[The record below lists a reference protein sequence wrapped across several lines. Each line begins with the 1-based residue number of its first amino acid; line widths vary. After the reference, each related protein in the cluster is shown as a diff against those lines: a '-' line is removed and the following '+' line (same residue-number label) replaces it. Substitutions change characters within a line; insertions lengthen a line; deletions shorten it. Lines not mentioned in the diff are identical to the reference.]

1 MKKIIIYLS
10 LTLFLIITQFSSN
23 SEKTK
28 LTYTSIPETFV
39 FDWCSM
45 FPDWNYLDC
54 CTNHDKTYYFGWTY
68 IDRFR
73 SDNELFSCVYSKWN
87 ILNKFLAPTMWVWV
101 RLWWAPI
108 FPTSYRWWFG
118 RDLK

>member
-39 FDWCSM
+39 FDGCSM
-45 FPDWNYLDC
+45 FPDGNYLDC
-54 CTNHDKTYYFGWTY
+54 CTNHDKTYYFGGTY

-73 SDNELFSCVYSKWN
+73 SDNELFSCVYSKGN
-87 ILNKFLAPTMWVWV
+87 ILNKFLAPTMWVGV
-101 RLWWAPI
+101 RLGGAPI
-108 FPTSYRWWFG
+108 FPTSYRWGFG